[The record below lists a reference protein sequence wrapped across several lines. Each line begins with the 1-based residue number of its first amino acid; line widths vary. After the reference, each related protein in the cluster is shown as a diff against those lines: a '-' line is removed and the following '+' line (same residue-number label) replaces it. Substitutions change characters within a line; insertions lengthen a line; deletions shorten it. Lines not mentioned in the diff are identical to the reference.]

1 MPFQIEKD
9 GQTITVWT
17 DDEVKSEVAG
27 LKVTNQQLKDE
38 KKDLADKLKDID
50 EAKRTAEE
58 EKAKAEGDFE
68 KLNQLMIERQN
79 EQNERYNKLQNDIKR
94 EKVTN
99 ALNDIVTELG
109 AGGTRNEDLRDL
121 IKARYEFDLD
131 TESGQVKV
139 SGDNV
144 TSIDSLKE
152 TIKTSERYAAYVL
165 GSQASGGGSPGS
177 KGTGGANKKFD
188 DYTPGELSEI
198 RQKDPAEYERL
209 RATR

>member
-50 EAKRTAEE
+50 EAKRAAEE

-177 KGTGGANKKFD
+177 KGPGGANKK
-188 DYTPGELSEI
+188 LSEMSATEEA
-198 RQKDPAEYERL
+198 QFANENPELYKQMLERG
-209 RATR
+209 

>member
-38 KKDLADKLKDID
+38 KKDLSDKLKDID

-79 EQNERYNKLQNDIKR
+79 EQNER
-94 EKVTN
+94 
-99 ALNDIVTELG
+99 
-109 AGGTRNEDLRDL
+109 
-121 IKARYEFDLD
+121 
-131 TESGQVKV
+131 
-139 SGDNV
+139 
-144 TSIDSLKE
+144 
-152 TIKTSERYAAYVL
+152 
-165 GSQASGGGSPGS
+165 
-177 KGTGGANKKFD
+177 
-188 DYTPGELSEI
+188 
-198 RQKDPAEYERL
+198 
-209 RATR
+209 

>member
-9 GQTITVWT
+9 GQTITVWR

-177 KGTGGANKKFD
+177 KGTGGASKKFD